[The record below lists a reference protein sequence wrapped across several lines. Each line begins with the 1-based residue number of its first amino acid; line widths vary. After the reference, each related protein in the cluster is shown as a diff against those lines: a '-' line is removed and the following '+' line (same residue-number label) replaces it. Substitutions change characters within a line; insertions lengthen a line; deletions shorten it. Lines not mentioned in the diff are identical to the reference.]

1 MKKIVNIFLFL
12 VFLIIVAG
20 CIMPSFLP
28 KKIEIITTKEFNN
41 PISEVFA
48 EFNDLENYA
57 SWGLLI
63 NEDSVNTRINY
74 FSPYKGAGSSLT
86 WNNSKDYTIGKGE
99 YKILTSKVNNYIK
112 SQIIFVVTGV
122 VCIEDINF
130 KSNEG
135 VTRVSLHL
143 KTDNFTYFTRIFAYL
158 YSHKLEES
166 LNKSLEKLT
175 VLLQNGRSN
184 KQLNEGDAEYL
195 DFKGIQLLAIKNETS
210 TNSFEVYKAMYKSL
224 HEISNYLTD
233 SLKFSHID
241 IKNPIIYYSTY
252 DTVAKTAVFYS
263 GYPIDLDSNIIP
275 ANNTMSLLSL
285 PAGKAI
291 TTPINEKVH
300 NLFNSRYILDK
311 YAKENGIKLKNIYW
325 EEYKDYPLSIDD
337 DIKGKAF
344 YLIAE

>member
-28 KKIEIITTKEFNN
+28 KKIEIVTSKEFNN
-41 PISEVFA
+41 PISEVFS

-86 WNNSKDYTIGKGE
+86 WLNSKDHAIGKGE
-99 YKILTSKVNNYIK
+99 YKILKSKVNKYIK
-112 SQIIFVVTGV
+112 SQIIFVETGV
-122 VCIEDINF
+122 VCLEDINF
-130 KSNEG
+130 RSNEG
-135 VTRVSLHL
+135 ITHVSIHL

-166 LNKSLEKLT
+166 LNESLEKLT
-175 VLLQNGRSN
+175 ILLQNGRSN
-184 KQLNEGDAEYL
+184 KKLNKGDTEYF
-195 DFKGIQLLAIKNETS
+195 DFKGIQMLAIKNETS
-210 TNSFEVYKAMYKSL
+210 TNFSEVYKAMYNSL
-224 HEISNYLTD
+224 HEISNFLTD
-233 SLKFSHID
+233 SLKYTYKD
-241 IKNPIIYYSTY
+241 IKNPIIYYSTF
-252 DTVAKTAVFYS
+252 DTLAKTAVFYS
-263 GYPIDLDSNIIP
+263 GYPVDSNIILH
-275 ANNTMSLLSL
+275 NNSMSLLSL

-291 TTPINEKVH
+291 ATPINEKVH
-300 NLFNSRYILDK
+300 NLFNTRYILDK

-325 EEYKDYPLSIDD
+325 EEYHDYPLSIDD